1 MEPSNSPLSLGFFG
15 KLALAEDSLIGRA
28 PVESARKPRPKYAVI
43 IPDGAADEPLD
54 ELGGQTPLEAARM
67 ETLRGLAK
75 LGRMGTTNNLPE
87 QLPAGSDVALMSILG
102 CDPRRYYTGRA
113 PIEAASQ
120 GIPLNEGDLAFRCNL
135 VTIADDQL
143 ADYSAGEISTEEA
156 RALIQFLQE
165 KLGSR
170 KFQFYPGFSYRNLLV
185 AREASYELRT
195 VPPHDIMG
203 QPIEPNL
210 PEGDGAE
217 KLIQLMWDSRELLE
231 RHETNRSRIDRGLK
245 PGNMIW
251 LWGQG
256 RAPSLPSF
264 QVQRGVTG
272 CVIAAVDLM
281 KGLGKLAGM
290 AAPEVPGATGNLKT
304 DFAAKGRTAV
314 GALRRYDFV
323 LVHIEAPD
331 EAGHHADI
339 EGKVWSLEQIDR
351 HIVAPV
357 WAELES
363 YQGPKRMLVLPDHFT
378 PVRVR
383 THVRR
388 PVPYL
393 LVGTDIS
400 AGGSDKF
407 CEREAEQAGNVI
419 DEGHRLIGELF
430 LP

>member
-1 MEPSNSPLSLGFFG
+1 MRP
-15 KLALAEDSLIGRA
+15 ALVERA
-28 PVESARKPRPKYAVI
+28 HKRRPKYAVI
-43 IPDGAADEPLD
+43 IPDGAADDPLE
-54 ELGGQTPLEAARM
+54 ELDGQTPLEAANM
-67 ETLRGLAK
+67 ESLHGLAR
-75 LGRMGTTNNLPE
+75 LGRLGTTNNLPE
-87 QLPAGSDVALMSILG
+87 ELPAGSDVALMSILG
-102 CDPRRYYTGRA
+102 YDPRRYYTGRA

-135 VTIADDQL
+135 VTVEDDKL

-156 RALIQFLQE
+156 RVLIQLLQE
-165 KLGSR
+165 KLGAR

-185 AREASYELRT
+185 ARETSYELKT

-231 RHETNRSRIDRGLK
+231 RHEVNRRRMDRGLK

-264 QVQRGVTG
+264 QVLHGVAG

-304 DFAAKGRTAV
+304 DFAGKGQAAAA
-314 GALRRYDFV
+314 ALRRYDFV

-351 HIVAPV
+351 HIIAPV

-363 YQGPKRMLVLPDHFT
+363 YEGPRRMLVLPDHFT
-378 PVRVR
+378 PVGVR

-388 PVPYL
+388 SVPYL
-393 LVGTDIS
+393 IVGSDIS
-400 AGGSDKF
+400 GRGFAKF
-407 CEREAEQAGNVI
+407 CEREAQEAGHAV
-419 DEGHRLIGELF
+419 DEGHRLIDELF